1 MLVRPL
7 AALALVLLAVIAA
20 TVALPHSPAELRDLV
35 AEAGVAA
42 PAAALVA
49 WVLLT
54 PALFPGTVL
63 AAAGGLAF
71 GALGGAALAMGG
83 AVLGGLVA
91 FTLARTTASGLAQ
104 RLVRRSSAL
113 ARVNEQLERRG
124 FAAVLAARLM
134 PGVPA
139 TALHYA
145 AGASPV
151 RYGAFTAAMAIGAL
165 VRTAPYALLGQGLAS
180 GSAGAVALAVVP
192 VAIGGAGGLALLRH
206 LRRAPG
212 PAPRDHG
219 PRSAPSTVSG
229 SSSPS

>member
-1 MLVRPL
+1 MPLRLL
-7 AALALVLLAVIAA
+7 AALGLVLLAVVTAA
-20 TVALPHSPAELRDLV
+20 VLLPHSAAELRNLV
-35 AEAGVAA
+35 AGAGVAA

-71 GALGGAALAMGG
+71 GAVGG
-83 AVLGGLVA
+83 AVLALCGAVIGGLAA
-91 FTLARTTASGLAQ
+91 FTLARTAAGGVGQRLAQ
-104 RLVRRSSAL
+104 RSPRL

-124 FAAVLAARLM
+124 FTAILAARLM

-151 RYGAFTAAMAIGAL
+151 RYGAFTAAIAIGAL
-165 VRTAPYALLGQGLAS
+165 VRTAPYAVLGQGLAS
-180 GSAGAVALAVVP
+180 GSTLAVALALVP
-192 VAIGGAGGLALLRH
+192 VVIGGAGGMVLVRRLRG
-206 LRRAPG
+206 A
-212 PAPRDHG
+212 
-219 PRSAPSTVSG
+219 
-229 SSSPS
+229 